1 MLKLIQ
7 IEFMKLRR
15 RRFVWLMLSAA
26 LFMPLFALSYF
37 QHIGETG
44 IDSIQFYK
52 WAAFS
57 YTPWII
63 LPVVLG
69 MLCTMLLYDE
79 HQYDVCKQ
87 LWIVPIHPMGYFFSK
102 FAVVLFYAILF
113 MCITACASVLAG
125 SFSGCIV
132 WDGNSALYLL
142 KKCMEIGVLTAFA
155 MIPVLAVAA
164 SQKGYILPV
173 CVTLIY
179 TFLGFIL
186 LMVNMYLHPLSST
199 TAIVMGDVPGV
210 VLPQELNHI
219 AALFCIGIWGVVSTT
234 AANIS
239 LSRRT

>member
-7 IEFMKLRR
+7 TEFMKLRR

-87 LWIVPIHPMGYFFSK
+87 LWIVPVHPMGYFFS
-102 FAVVLFYAILF
+102 
-113 MCITACASVLAG
+113 S
-125 SFSGCIV
+125 CIV
-132 WDGNSALYLL
+132 L
-142 KKCMEIGVLTAFA
+142 CH
-155 MIPVLAVAA
+155 PVYVHHSLR
-164 SQKGYILPV
+164 
-173 CVTLIY
+173 
-179 TFLGFIL
+179 
-186 LMVNMYLHPLSST
+186 
-199 TAIVMGDVPGV
+199 
-210 VLPQELNHI
+210 
-219 AALFCIGIWGVVSTT
+219 FCFSW
-234 AANIS
+234 
-239 LSRRT
+239 